1 MVNKMTIE
9 AAYKID
15 PFKSYYV
22 IQNPRVDKKS
32 KKLRGLTIKSVEYR
46 VKDWDNKE
54 IRFEKVD
61 QSKNKRFP
69 NIINFDKRYP
79 DAENEVYADRVSKAQ
94 KKPEI
99 IDSYGIF
106 IDAKM
111 AKYNK
116 LIRLHRIAEDMMG
129 IYKAL
134 KKQKEGA
141 EKQQDENISTD
152 VKQTDS
158 DDSKGSVVSK
168 EAEKEIK
175 EGVDTNKV
183 DLTIEEVRG
192 YFDTIQDTNYF
203 EMLESIQSDDPS
215 LATR

>member
-9 AAYKID
+9 AAYKLD

-22 IQNPRVDKKS
+22 IQNPRVDKKG
-32 KKLRGLTIKSVEYR
+32 KKMTGLTIKSVEYR
-46 VKDWDNKE
+46 VKDWDSKE
-54 IRFEKVD
+54 VRFEKVNQLKD
-61 QSKNKRFP
+61 KRFP
-69 NIINFDKRYP
+69 DIINFDKRYP
-79 DAENEVYADRVSKAQ
+79 DAENEVYAERVSKAQ
-94 KKPEI
+94 KKPEV

-106 IDAKM
+106 IDTKM

-141 EKQQDENISTD
+141 DKQPEEISTA
-152 VKQTDS
+152 VKPTDS

-175 EGVDTNKV
+175 EGVDANKV
-183 DLTIEEVRG
+183 DLSMDEVRG
-192 YFDTIQDTNYF
+192 YFDSIQDTDYF
-203 EMLESIQSDDPS
+203 EMLESIQADDPS